1 MREALANLFKG
12 NKLPAFVQPMNL
24 IRNIVATIDNLP
36 RSKAAP
42 RLWPVQPTPGRLSTI
57 NAGDSLVIAPD
68 NSARYAPVV
77 ALVHAIDTKQ
87 LVAIYVR
94 FYPLFQQ
101 AYRELGYPDG
111 YFNDRL
117 VAVIDHLIA
126 PVQSVYALAA
136 THIDERIAE
145 DGRPYRC
152 TAEDA
157 AYAIFELEGG
167 VVAQLNSSWCVRV
180 DRDELFELQVDG
192 TAGSAVAGLR
202 DCRLQTRAR
211 TPRAIWNPD
220 LPNPLRFRDG
230 WETFGAEGDYDN
242 AFKAQWEQYLRHVA
256 GGTPFAFDLFD
267 GARGVQLA
275 ELAERSW
282 RERRALAVPELPA

>member
-1 MREALANLFKG
+1 MAMTKSTIAWVVGSIALTAALIWGAWQWQTRTTPTVAPPPVAETPEAAPPAPVAPKIEYPIERAEAEPGPAPQATLDASDTAMREALANLFKG
-12 NKLPAFVQPMNL
+12 KLPAFVQPMNL

-87 LVAIYVR
+87 LAAIYVR

-126 PVQSVYALAA
+126 TPDVKPPIALVQPNVLYQYA
-136 THIDERIAE
+136 D
-145 DGRPYRC
+145 P
-152 TAEDA
+152 
-157 AYAIFELEGG
+157 ELEALSAGQK
-167 VVAQLNSSWCVRV
+167 AMTRV
-180 DRDELFELQVDG
+180 GPDNAAVLKAKLREIRFR
-192 TAGSAVAGLR
+192 VAGPIV
-202 DCRLQTRAR
+202 AR
-211 TPRAIWNPD
+211 
-220 LPNPLRFRDG
+220 
-230 WETFGAEGDYDN
+230 
-242 AFKAQWEQYLRHVA
+242 
-256 GGTPFAFDLFD
+256 
-267 GARGVQLA
+267 
-275 ELAERSW
+275 
-282 RERRALAVPELPA
+282 

>member
-1 MREALANLFKG
+1 MTKSTIAWVVGSIALTAALIWGVWQWQTRTTPAVTPPPVSQAPEPAPPAPVAPKIEHPIERAEAEPSAPPQATLDASDTAMREALANLFKG

-77 ALVHAIDTKQ
+77 ALAHAIDTKQ

-126 PVQSVYALAA
+126 TPDVKPPIALVQPKVLYQYA
-136 THIDERIAE
+136 D
-145 DGRPYRC
+145 P
-152 TAEDA
+152 
-157 AYAIFELEGG
+157 ELEALSAGQK
-167 VVAQLNSSWCVRV
+167 AMIRV
-180 DRDELFELQVDG
+180 GPDNAAVLKAKLREIRYR
-192 TAGSAVAGLR
+192 VAGPIV
-202 DCRLQTRAR
+202 AR
-211 TPRAIWNPD
+211 
-220 LPNPLRFRDG
+220 
-230 WETFGAEGDYDN
+230 
-242 AFKAQWEQYLRHVA
+242 
-256 GGTPFAFDLFD
+256 
-267 GARGVQLA
+267 
-275 ELAERSW
+275 
-282 RERRALAVPELPA
+282 